1 MVSVRRTGRP
11 PPFAAERLITSAATA
26 SWAAASI
33 IVTVSYKSDKQVSE
47 SRVADGRTDG
57 RTERRYENDRLLVR
71 HTATTAAACGGGGG
85 LGRPRADEGKE
96 EQGGAG
102 NRFRPAH
109 AISLYPSR
117 NPLLNPND
125 HLLGIT

>member
-57 RTERRYENDRLLVR
+57 RRHRGREDGRQTAR
-71 HTATTAAACGGGGG
+71 HTATTAAAAGGG
-85 LGRPRADEGKE
+85 LGRTSAD
-96 EQGGAG
+96 GGTERSKVRLEIVSAL
-102 NRFRPAH
+102 RTPSLSISH
-109 AISLYPSR
+109 ATPYSIQM
-117 NPLLNPND
+117 N
-125 HLLGIT
+125 TFWE

>member
-47 SRVADGRTDG
+47 SRVADGRT
-57 RTERRYENDRLLVR
+57 ERRYENDRLLVR
-71 HTATTAAACGGGGG
+71 HITTAAAGGG